1 LKVSTSAALKLLA
14 VAVTAFP
21 SLTLN
26 CMEISI
32 SSLFDDPGI
41 IALLFSADSAF
52 IDPRELF
59 ILTSLSFG

>member
-26 CMEISI
+26 YMEISI
-32 SSLFDDPGI
+32 SSLFDAGI
-41 IALLFSADSAF
+41 VALLFSAASAF
-52 IDPRELF
+52 I
-59 ILTSLSFG
+59 